1 MITSMMYH
9 YVRPVEDSQL
19 RYLAVNDFTKQL
31 DWLQKNVGNFLTE
44 SEWESAKSGKPSEG
58 VLLTF
63 DDGLKDHV
71 EHVLPIL
78 QERNIFAIFFVSTLP
93 LVSKNMLAVHLTHKL
108 LSLGRSEEILD
119 FFRSKLPSAV
129 WGKLNFGI
137 AANAYTKHLDL
148 DVNVT
153 IKKIINYLFT
163 DFELSEVL
171 DSASDKFLSNTLTE
185 ISESWYLSDQDL
197 RLISNAGMKIGSHAS
212 THKLLSLLNRDQIF
226 DELSESRSILEG
238 ILGKV
243 VDEFCYP
250 YGGIHSYNK
259 NVREALIQ
267 LKYSVAH
274 DVAPRK
280 ISRKDLEERYQLPR
294 FNCNELPF
302 GRAHSLKY

>member
-1 MITSMMYH
+1 MITSVMYH
-9 YVRPVEDSQL
+9 YVRPIENSQL
-19 RYLAVNDFTKQL
+19 RYLAVNDFIRQL
-31 DWLQKNVGNFLTE
+31 DWLQENVGNFLTE
-44 SEWESAKSGKPSEG
+44 IEWENAKSGKPSEG

-63 DDGLKDHV
+63 DDGLKDHI

-78 QERNIFAIFFVSTLP
+78 LERKIFAIFFVSTLP

-108 LSLGRSEEILD
+108 LSLGKSDAILD
-119 FFRSKLPSAV
+119 FFRGQLPNTV
-129 WGKLNFGI
+129 WGKLNFGV

-163 DFELSEVL
+163 DFDLSEVL
-171 DSASDKFLSNTLTE
+171 NLTSREFLSNTLTE
-185 ISESWYLSDQDL
+185 ISASWYLSDQDL
-197 RLISNAGMKIGSHAS
+197 KFISKAGMKIGSHAS
-212 THKLLSLLNRDQIF
+212 THKLLSLLNQDEIF
-226 DELSESRSILEG
+226 NELSESRSILED

-250 YGGIHSYNK
+250 YGGIHSYNGHVK
-259 NVREALIQ
+259 EALIQ

-280 ISRKDLEERYQLPR
+280 ISRKDLEDRYQLPR

-302 GRAHSLKY
+302 GQAHSLKY